1 MAQDDDSPRKKKSPS
16 IVIWILLAL
25 LIASLAGFGVSG
37 FGGNVSSIGRV
48 GDRDVDAMTYA
59 RALTQQR
66 DALSQQFGQPLG
78 MAQLQAFGV
87 DQQVLQSVLN
97 QTALDNEAARVGLSV
112 GDEVLASQ
120 VAAIPAFQGLGGDF
134 DRETYRLALRNSNM
148 TESVFESDLRAELAR
163 SLLQGAV
170 VGGFAAPAPVT
181 ETLWSYVGE
190 QRSFTLLAL
199 TEADLPAPLP
209 AATDADLLAYYTT
222 NIAAYTR
229 AEAKRISYAALLPDA
244 LAPDQTIPE
253 ADLQAAYDA
262 RIAEYVIP
270 ERRLVERLVY
280 PDSAAAAAAKARIDA
295 GEPFEALVSDRGL
308 SLTDIDLG
316 DVTKADLGTAGDAVF
331 ALAGPGVVGPF
342 DTDLGPALFRMNA
355 ILAAQNTTFDQARP
369 ALLAELQGKAA
380 RRSISDRVEA
390 IDDALA
396 GGATLEDLVRDE
408 GMALGVTDYVAG
420 DPENDA
426 ITAYRAFAA
435 AADVL
440 APGDFPEAIL
450 LDDGGVIALRLDAT
464 IPPAPIPL
472 DRIRDRVTADHAA
485 SMLTAALSARAVEVK
500 AATEGGAALETQGT
514 VTAHTGI
521 DRQGS
526 IENTPSDVISAAFDM
541 APGDLRVIETPG
553 YTALLRLDA
562 VTPAPDSGDD
572 ATAMREAIRVQTEQG
587 LAQDAFALFTGAL
600 LTEAGITL
608 DQAAIAAVNAS
619 LN

>member
-1 MAQDDDSPRKKKSPS
+1 LIFRARSRSLPAGCWASSTKPRSACGKACRVTLHEGP
-16 IVIWILLAL
+16 
-25 LIASLAGFGVSG
+25 
-37 FGGNVSSIGRV
+37 SSI
-48 GDRDVDAMTYA
+48 
-59 RALTQQR
+59 
-66 DALSQQFGQPLG
+66 S
-78 MAQLQAFGV
+78 
-87 DQQVLQSVLN
+87 
-97 QTALDNEAARVGLSV
+97 
-112 GDEVLASQ
+112 
-120 VAAIPAFQGLGGDF
+120 PAP
-134 DRETYRLALRNSNM
+134 
-148 TESVFESDLRAELAR
+148 R
-163 SLLQGAV
+163 SLDGVQGAV

-244 LAPDQTIPE
+244 LAPDQTIPD
-253 ADLQAAYDA
+253 ADLQAAYDE

-280 PDSAAAAAAKARIDA
+280 PDAAAAAAAKARIDA

-316 DVTKADLGTAGDAVF
+316 DVTQADLGTAGDAVF

-408 GMALGVTDYVAG
+408 GMALGVTDYVTG

-472 DRIRDRVTADHAA
+472 APDHEQARGHGDETDHQHRQTPVDLAA
-485 SMLTAALSARAVEVK
+485 RQPVLGRPDQQRQDQRRPHHPGECGERYRGPGAPPDHRCLSRQVGGGVEAGHLPGLSASAPACRRNSHRSPVRTCAPASRPRRTSRAVD
-500 AATEGGAALETQGT
+500 T
-514 VTAHTGI
+514 
-521 DRQGS
+521 
-526 IENTPSDVISAAFDM
+526 
-541 APGDLRVIETPG
+541 
-553 YTALLRLDA
+553 
-562 VTPAPDSGDD
+562 
-572 ATAMREAIRVQTEQG
+572 
-587 LAQDAFALFTGAL
+587 
-600 LTEAGITL
+600 AGIW
-608 DQAAIAAVNAS
+608 NPPGPHKGHS
-619 LN
+619 